1 MTNEIV
7 FGDLKEDIKQMT
19 VKTDSNNNQK
29 TSILFKNRQFAEE
42 RAVNHQKKP
51 ARLYQLQEAD
61 IDPMP
66 ELPLDNV

>member
-29 TSILFKNRQFAEE
+29 TSILFKHRQFAEE
-42 RAVNHQKKP
+42 RAVNHQTKP
-51 ARLYQLQEAD
+51 TRLYQLQEAD